1 MRTLSLVLQYD
12 GTDFQGF
19 QRLSRGRS
27 VQGELEKAWKALTG
41 EAVKT
46 VGAGRT
52 DAGVHALG
60 QVVSFRTEAG
70 IPTGKVVAALNGRL
84 PRDVRVRRVS
94 EREDAFHARF
104 SAVSRTYLYVV
115 RRAGRPSVFADRY
128 SLLVTGRLDIDAMRV
143 AGEAVLGTH
152 DFRSFGS
159 PAPGRTALRRLERV
173 VIRERG
179 AWMVIEM
186 TANAFL
192 RGMART
198 LAAQFLG
205 VGRGELTPDNVRER
219 LEAQDRGAAG
229 KAAPPNGLYLA
240 RVKYG
245 NADSHS
251 DLEDEG

>member
-1 MRTLSLVLQYD
+1 MRTLCLVLQYD
-12 GTDFQGF
+12 GTDYKGF

-27 VQGELEKAWKALTG
+27 VQGELERTWREVTG
-41 EAVKT
+41 ETVKT
-46 VGAGRT
+46 VCAGRT

-70 IPTGKVVAALNGRL
+70 IPTEKVVAALNGRL
-84 PRDVRVRRVS
+84 PVDVQARRAA
-94 EREDAFHARF
+94 ECDDAFHARF
-104 SAVSRTYLYVV
+104 SAASRTYLYLV
-115 RRAGRPSVFADRY
+115 RRTGRPSVFADRY
-128 SLLVTGRLDIDAMRV
+128 SLLVTGRLDKEAMVRA
-143 AGEAVLGTH
+143 AGPLLGTH

-159 PAPGRTALRRLERV
+159 PAPGKPTVRRLERV
-173 VIRERG
+173 VYRQRG
-179 AWMVIEM
+179 QWLVIQM

-205 VGRGELTPDNVRER
+205 VGCGEVAPETVRER
-219 LEAQDRGAAG
+219 LEARNRGVAG
-229 KAAPPNGLYLA
+229 KGAPPNGLYLA

-245 NADSHS
+245 NVGDLS